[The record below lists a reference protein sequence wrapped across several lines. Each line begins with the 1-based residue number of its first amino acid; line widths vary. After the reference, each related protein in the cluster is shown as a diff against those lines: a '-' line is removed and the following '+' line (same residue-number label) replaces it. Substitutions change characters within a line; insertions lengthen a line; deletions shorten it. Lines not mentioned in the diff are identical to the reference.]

1 MEDGLQLV
9 RLMLHIALVIQML
22 ILLVSSG
29 LPFFLES
36 PKYAHISSL
45 CHQINIFESQAFSV
59 ASTSR
64 ISTFDLL
71 VMETGISSRNLI
83 TAHIFRL

>member
-29 LPFFLES
+29 LPFSWSRLS
-36 PKYAHISSL
+36 MLTSQVYA
-45 CHQINIFESQAFSV
+45 
-59 ASTSR
+59 TK
-64 ISTFDLL
+64 
-71 VMETGISSRNLI
+71 
-83 TAHIFRL
+83 